1 MRNSTFDS
9 GPRAALVKS
18 TSYGGKI
25 REVVKDQSK
34 ELGGTGLGLSIAKHI
49 VESHGGTIRVES
61 RIGVGTRVH
70 PPASSDLR
78 DKIYPV
84 SDPKRLAAAS
94 KHAFLQPGGQAFR
107 DRSNLFSSSRTFA
120 QISGFPDALSSRT
133 QTTRTSENVKRF
145 PFRCHSL
152 HIAKRAT
159 NRMNRGESVLLDRRR
174 HAFR

>member
-1 MRNSTFDS
+1 MGRGWKRAGDLPGASPPDLRAVLPRRQGAVEGAWGD
-9 GPRAALVKS
+9 GPGSLH
-18 TSYGGKI
+18 
-25 REVVKDQSK
+25 RE
-34 ELGGTGLGLSIAKHI
+34 TNRRIARRDDPRGEPH
-49 VESHGGTIRVES
+49 R
-61 RIGVGTRVH
+61 RRDPVH